1 MIMKGS
7 FIMSKTTDNNKKP
20 KDNQAINTERNITY
34 QKNLEAGKHSYSKK
48 TDHKWGG
55 GLSPA
60 FLYVVVDIYIYSLYG
75 CLPILLSL

>member
-7 FIMSKTTDNNKKP
+7 FIMAKTTDNNKKP

-48 TDHKWGG
+48 TDHK
-55 GLSPA
+55 
-60 FLYVVVDIYIYSLYG
+60 
-75 CLPILLSL
+75 